1 MSCGCNNV
9 NSNYLNRALVT
20 DNINT
25 VNGTTKH
32 FSNASIC
39 NICHPQSTSLPVS
52 DIPSPIEEAGFC
64 PPIGEPQMLTLMA
77 PAVYDESG
85 FNLCRTIKLADFVN
99 ACDGPMSRTT
109 DLLFDGLTVKDLQ
122 NATHLQTQ
130 VVDIDFN
137 FVCPKSSRY
146 SDIKPAK
153 NNPNLSRI
161 TLRDIDV
168 TLAVKVIDNNC
179 RVCKEGM
186 MTLRYLPGEKCPG
199 YDKKTNPANVVIDL
213 YTPYGVAFAAENP
226 GGCNKLVPIVN
237 YVGFVGSDTCQN
249 CSPDYGVMPIANGAN
264 SFKYLPS
271 DAMYKTFEPN
281 NALTQGISAQG
292 LAKVISGDDE
302 HLAIG
307 LTLYFKVVY
316 FVQYKFNHEGLC
328 VPPKFTTVAGSIET
342 KSCLQFVEGDLLEQ
356 SILPLS
362 VCVEPKS
369 YS

>member
-9 NSNYLNRALVT
+9 NSNLNRAVIT
-20 DNINT
+20 NNINT
-25 VNGTTKH
+25 VNGETKH
-32 FSNASIC
+32 FSNAGIC
-39 NICHPQSTSLPVS
+39 NICHPLATE
-52 DIPSPIEEAGFC
+52 IPTVGIASPIEDAGYC
-64 PPIGEPQMLTLMA
+64 PPIGEPKLLTLMA

-109 DLLFDGLTVKDLQ
+109 DLLFDGLTVNDLKK
-122 NATHLQTQ
+122 ATHLQVQ

-137 FVCPKSSRY
+137 FVCPKSSRF

-153 NNPNLSRI
+153 NNPNISRV

-168 TLAVKVIDNNC
+168 TIAVKVIDNNC

-186 MTLRYLPGEKCPG
+186 MTLRYLPGENCPG
-199 YDKKTNPANVVIDL
+199 YDEDTNPANVAIDL

-226 GGCNKLVPIVN
+226 AGCNKLVPIVN
-237 YVGFVGSDTCQN
+237 YVGFVGSDLCQG
-249 CSPDYGVMPIANGAN
+249 CVQDYGVMPLSGDG
-264 SFKYLPS
+264 SVDQYKYLPS
-271 DAMYKTFEPN
+271 THTFKTFEPN
-281 NALTQGISAQG
+281 NGLTQGISAQG

-302 HLAIG
+302 YLAIG

-328 VPPKFTTVAGSIET
+328 VPPKFAVAGNLET
-342 KSCLQFVEGDLLEQ
+342 KSCLSFVEGDLLEQ
-356 SILPLS
+356 NILPLS
-362 VCVEPKS
+362 VCIPPKS